1 MRVTIAQLNPV
12 VGDIEGNRARIV
24 QTWGDASRSGADL
37 VVFPELFLVGYPP
50 KDLLE
55 RPWFIDRVVAAVE
68 DVRKTSEAHPETG
81 ILFGA
86 PLPTRE
92 EVGKPLHNAALL
104 VHRGRIL
111 LEQHKSLL
119 PTYDVFDETRYFAP
133 AAEIRTLPFKGEVLA
148 VSICEDAWNDPQL
161 WPSGRLYDTDPID
174 ILAGKGATLFVNISA
189 SPFYAG
195 KQEIRFRLI
204 RNHARKYARPF
215 VFVNQ
220 IGGNDELVFDGCSLC
235 FDGAGE
241 PTAVGPSFREE
252 VRTVDTALPGKQDL
266 FVPPGRIESIHEAL
280 VLGLR
285 DYMRKCG
292 FGKALVGLSGGIDS
306 AVTCALAVEAVGPG
320 NVLAVTM
327 PSPFSSKGS
336 VDDSK
341 DLAARLGIHCLTIP
355 ITSIYG
361 DFLETLKSPFG
372 GREADVTEE
381 NIQARIRGT
390 ILMALSNKF
399 GYLVLSTGN
408 KSELAVGYC
417 TLYGDMSGGLAVLSD
432 VPKTMV
438 YELAAQIN
446 RTAKAGA
453 GAEMIPGAIIDK
465 PPSAELRPGQLDQ
478 DTLPPYP
485 VLDAIL
491 TRYIEE
497 LRSVDEIVRFGF
509 DPKVTGWVAA
519 MVDRNEYKRK
529 QAAMGLK
536 VTSKAFGG
544 GRRMP
549 VAAKI
554 NV

>member
-252 VRTVDTALPGKQDL
+252 VRTVDTALAGKQDL

-446 RTAKAGA
+446 RTATAGA

>member
-252 VRTVDTALPGKQDL
+252 VRTVDTALAGKQDL

-361 DFLETLKSPFG
+361 DFLETLKSSFG

-446 RTAKAGA
+446 RTATAGA

>member
-446 RTAKAGA
+446 RTATAGA